1 MRFEDAPKA
10 ICVFDVE
17 STGTSIENDRIITC
31 YAMIQSIKGEILEEK
46 HWVIDP
52 GVDVP
57 KGASDVH
64 GMSTEW
70 VREHGRKDVAEA
82 IFEINWFL
90 EGAISN
96 GTPIVG
102 YNNSYDLG
110 ILDRE
115 MSRHNE
121 RGLNFGRGYFG
132 PEVDGLFFDPIIYDR
147 AMDKYRKGGRKLM
160 DVARHYGIPID
171 ESRLHQAEY
180 DVIVTA
186 RLAWLLLKKSPHT
199 VSELQGLQEAWKR
212 DWAGGLT
219 KYFANSGKTEPDGSK
234 IIVDG
239 SFPYEVKGRV

>member
-70 VREHGRKDVAEA
+70 VREHGRKDAERA
-82 IFEINWFL
+82 IREIAGFL
-90 EGAISN
+90 DEAQMRGC
-96 GTPIVG
+96 PIVG
-102 YNNSYDLG
+102 YNSSFDLG

-115 MSRHNE
+115 LVRHGAG
-121 RGLNFGRGYFG
+121 GLGT
-132 PEVDGLFFDPIIYDR
+132 GLSMATEFFDPIIYDR

>member
-46 HWVIDP
+46 HWAIDP

-70 VREHGRKDVAEA
+70 VREHGRKDAERA
-82 IFEINWFL
+82 IREIAGFL
-90 EGAISN
+90 DEAQMRGC
-96 GTPIVG
+96 PIVG
-102 YNNSYDLG
+102 YNSSFDLG

-115 MSRHNE
+115 LVRHGAV
-121 RGLNFGRGYFG
+121 GLGT
-132 PEVDGLFFDPIIYDR
+132 GLSMATEFFDPIIYDR

-186 RLAWLLLKKSPHT
+186 KLAWILLKKSPFPLD
-199 VSELQGLQEAWKR
+199 ELQSKQVSFKKE
-212 DWAGGLT
+212 WADGLT
-219 KYFANSGKTEPDGSK
+219 SYFAKTNKTEDDGSPIK
-234 IIVDG
+234 VDG
-239 SFPYEVKGRV
+239 SFPYKIRENK

>member
-1 MRFEDAPKA
+1 MRFEDAPKT

-70 VREHGRKDVAEA
+70 VREHGRKDAERA
-82 IFEINWFL
+82 IREIAGFL
-90 EGAISN
+90 DEAQMRGC
-96 GTPIVG
+96 PIVG
-102 YNNSYDLG
+102 YNSSFDLG

-115 MSRHNE
+115 LVRHGAV
-121 RGLNFGRGYFG
+121 GLGT
-132 PEVDGLFFDPIIYDR
+132 GLSMATEFFDPIIYDR

>member
-1 MRFEDAPKA
+1 MRFEDAPKT
-10 ICVFDVE
+10 ICVWDVE

-70 VREHGRKDVAEA
+70 VREHGRKDAERA
-82 IFEINWFL
+82 IREIAGFL
-90 EGAISN
+90 DEAQMRGC
-96 GTPIVG
+96 PIVG
-102 YNNSYDLG
+102 YNSSFDLG

-115 MSRHNE
+115 LVRHGAV
-121 RGLNFGRGYFG
+121 GLGT
-132 PEVDGLFFDPIIYDR
+132 GLSMATEFFDPIIYDR

-186 RLAWLLLKKSPHT
+186 KLAWILLRKSPHKLDKMQ
-199 VSELQGLQEAWKR
+199 ELQVQWKKE
-212 DWAGGLT
+212 WADGLT
-219 KYFANSGKTEPDGSK
+219 SYFAKTNKTEDDGSPIK
-234 IIVDG
+234 VDG
-239 SFPYEVKGRV
+239 SFPYKIRENK

>member
-1 MRFEDAPKA
+1 MRFEDAPKT

-70 VREHGRKDVAEA
+70 VREHGRKDVREA
-82 IFEINWFL
+82 VLEIADFL
-90 EGAISN
+90 IDASSKGV
-96 GTPIVG
+96 PIVG
-102 YNNSYDLG
+102 YNFSFDAG
-110 ILDRE
+110 MLDRE
-115 MSRHNE
+115 LWRHNNQ
-121 RGLNFGRGYFG
+121 GL
-132 PEVDGLFFDPIIYDR
+132 GLMDAQYFDPIIYDR

-186 RLAWLLLKKSPHT
+186 KLAWILLKKSPFRLD
-199 VSELQGLQEAWKR
+199 ELQSKQVSFKKE
-212 DWAGGLT
+212 WADGLT
-219 KYFANSGKTEPDGSK
+219 SYFAKTNKTEDDGSPIK
-234 IIVDG
+234 VDG
-239 SFPYEVKGRV
+239 SFPYKIRENK

>member
-70 VREHGRKDVAEA
+70 VREHGRKDAERA
-82 IFEINWFL
+82 IREIAGFL
-90 EGAISN
+90 DEAQMRGC
-96 GTPIVG
+96 PIVG
-102 YNNSYDLG
+102 YNSSFDLG

-115 MSRHNE
+115 LVRHGAV
-121 RGLNFGRGYFG
+121 GLGT
-132 PEVDGLFFDPIIYDR
+132 GLSMATEFFDPIIYDR

>member
-1 MRFEDAPKA
+1 MRFEDAPKT
-10 ICVFDVE
+10 ICVWDVE

-70 VREHGRKDVAEA
+70 VREHGRKDVREA
-82 IFEINWFL
+82 VLEIADFL
-90 EGAISN
+90 IDASSKGV
-96 GTPIVG
+96 PIVG
-102 YNNSYDLG
+102 YNFSFDAG
-110 ILDRE
+110 MLDRE
-115 MSRHNE
+115 LWRHNNQ
-121 RGLNFGRGYFG
+121 GL
-132 PEVDGLFFDPIIYDR
+132 GLMDAQYFDPIIYDR

>member
-31 YAMIQSIKGEILEEK
+31 YAMIQSIKGEILREQ

-52 GVDVP
+52 GVEIP

-70 VREHGRKDVAEA
+70 VREHGRKDAERA
-82 IFEINWFL
+82 IREIAGFL
-90 EGAISN
+90 DEAQMRGC
-96 GTPIVG
+96 PIVG
-102 YNNSYDLG
+102 YNSSFDLG

-115 MSRHNE
+115 LVRHGAV
-121 RGLNFGRGYFG
+121 GLGT
-132 PEVDGLFFDPIIYDR
+132 GLSMATEFFDPIIYDR

>member
-1 MRFEDAPKA
+1 MRFEDAPKT
-10 ICVFDVE
+10 ICVWDVE

-31 YAMIQSIKGEILEEK
+31 YAMIQSIKGEILREQ

-70 VREHGRKDVAEA
+70 VREHGRKDAAQA
-82 IFEINWFL
+82 IFEIATFL
-90 EGAISN
+90 TGAIN
-96 GTPIVG
+96 DKHPIVG
-102 YNNSYDLG
+102 YNNSFDLG

-115 MSRHNE
+115 LIRHGTGGLAQLPM
-121 RGLNFGRGYFG
+121 RGV
-132 PEVDGLFFDPIIYDR
+132 PAFFDPIIYDR